1 MAMRVGVFGAGGRIG
16 KQLIKSLQ
24 GSPRWE
30 LAAALVSP
38 QSSLVGTKVA
48 GCSVEYRPF
57 EASTHEKTCDVI
69 VDFSK
74 PGASLSLQQAIGTK
88 RIPVVIG
95 TTGFSDDEDRSL
107 SSHAHHRPI
116 LVSANF
122 ARGFEAFRLAAG
134 RLAASLPDSEA
145 VVTET
150 YHARKKNEPSG
161 TSRLLAGLIRQER
174 GRAKGAAMPEVPI
187 VVRREGDVVGV
198 NEVQFDIGSAEI
210 LLSYRVNTLAAYAEG
225 ALIAAEWLVSRAP
238 ACGRFSLADTLSSS
252 LSD

>member
-1 MAMRVGVFGAGGRIG
+1 MSMRVGVFGAGGRIG
-16 KQLIKSLQ
+16 AQLIKSLQ
-24 GSPRWE
+24 GNPRWE

-38 QSSLVGTKVA
+38 HSPLVGTRVA
-48 GCSVEYRPF
+48 GCEVEYRPF
-57 EASTHEKTCDVI
+57 DASTHEQACDVI

-74 PGASLSLQQAIGTK
+74 PAASLSLQQAMGAK

-107 SSHAHHRPI
+107 SEYAQHRPM

-122 ARGFEAFRLAAG
+122 ARGFEVFRLAAG
-134 RLAASLPDSEA
+134 RLAASLADGDA
-145 VVTET
+145 VVAET

-174 GRAKGAAMPEVPI
+174 SRANGVAMPEVPI
-187 VVRREGDVVGV
+187 VVHREGDVVGI

-238 ACGRFSLADTLSSS
+238 PSGRFSLADTLSSS